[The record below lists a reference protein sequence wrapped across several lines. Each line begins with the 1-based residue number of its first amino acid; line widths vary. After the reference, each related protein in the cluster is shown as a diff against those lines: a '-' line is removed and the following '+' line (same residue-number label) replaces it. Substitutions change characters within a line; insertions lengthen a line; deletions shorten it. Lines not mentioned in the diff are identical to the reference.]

1 MLEDAHGDWSK
12 TTWHAG
18 LDYQVT
24 SQNLVYAKADS
35 GYKAGG
41 FTDFGPYK
49 PESLLAYE
57 VGSKNWFLGR
67 RLQANLDAFYY
78 NYKDQQVT
86 EYLLTSTGTNIL
98 NAGQS
103 RMYGGELQ
111 TTALLTDAD
120 QVDFS
125 AAYLHAYYKDFSVA
139 EGPVNVQFAGN
150 QIIQSPTWSLSAG
163 LQHVFP
169 VGSGTLTPRLQSQ
182 YRSSS
187 YLQFFNLPWDRQA
200 AYTSTDVLVTYVPP
214 DRKWNVQG
222 YVRNLENSVILTNAD
237 NGGPY
242 NAVRY
247 QFAAPRTFGA
257 RVQYNW

>member
-1 MLEDAHGDWSK
+1 MREA
-12 TTWHAG
+12 
-18 LDYQVT
+18 
-24 SQNLVYAKADS
+24 
-35 GYKAGG
+35 
-41 FTDFGPYK
+41 
-49 PESLLAYE
+49 LAE
-57 VGSKNWFLGR
+57 VG
-67 RLQANLDAFYY
+67 QALE
-78 NYKDQQVT
+78 KS
-86 EYLLTSTGTNIL
+86 L
-98 NAGQS
+98 
-103 RMYGGELQ
+103 
-111 TTALLTDAD
+111 
-120 QVDFS
+120 
-125 AAYLHAYYKDFSVA
+125 AA
-139 EGPVNVQFAGN
+139 
-150 QIIQSPTWSLSAG
+150 PTWSLSAG